1 MRPAIRQ
8 QMPGFGH
15 AWPPLAI
22 VAALLVFAAL
32 EHGLTTAPIPLHG
45 RAYAVDGDTIRL
57 AGQRIRLLGID
68 APEREQSC
76 TGATGEVWA
85 CGEAARAAMAKLLAG
100 GGVDC
105 AASERDRYG
114 RPLADCRVG
123 GIDLGRSMVAS
134 GMAVADGAYLNE
146 EEAARLAKLG
156 IWAGSFT
163 PPAEWRREH
172 GEGMPPAPFGR
183 LLHWLP

>member
-1 MRPAIRQ
+1 
-8 QMPGFGH
+8 MPRASLIATLFE
-15 AWPPLAI
+15 PPSADGTELT
-22 VAALLVFAAL
+22 ALPDAVGWL
-32 EHGLTTAPIPLHG
+32 EVPG
-45 RAYAVDGDTIRL
+45 
-57 AGQRIRLLGID
+57 
-68 APEREQSC
+68 
-76 TGATGEVWA
+76 
-85 CGEAARAAMAKLLAG
+85 
-100 GGVDC
+100 
-105 AASERDRYG
+105 
-114 RPLADCRVG
+114 CRVG
-123 GIDLGRSMVAS
+123 DIDLGRSMVAS